1 MKIDINN
8 IVEKLNQMV
17 INRRTFY
24 VGLPISQLKN
34 LSKKEVMHE
43 MNNPENNLYKRS
55 TDSYFEDIEEE
66 KKKVIHNFN
75 KFLHEKIDS
84 LNVMD
89 LIEKIN
95 EWIIRIEKLIL
106 IYEPK
111 YYRSVFEKKGSGF
124 KYDKV
129 KIVWIDSN
137 GIKDKNTTRTFGQ
150 IGEGSL
156 KEIMKKF
163 LITNENAKN
172 PREEEKIKLDDGL
185 FRSDLIVEIDRE
197 DWIFEFKIG
206 TKDDYIQEIV
216 RKEIWELYK
225 KEYNLEK

>member
-8 IVEKLNQMV
+8 IVEKLNRMT

-24 VGLPISQLKN
+24 VGLPVFQLKKLN
-34 LSKKEVMHE
+34 KKEVMHE
-43 MNNPENNLYKRS
+43 MNNPDKNLYKRS
-55 TDSYFEDIEEE
+55 TDSYFGDIEEE
-66 KKKVIHNFN
+66 KKKVIYNFN
-75 KFLHEKIDS
+75 KFLYEKIDS

-89 LIEKIN
+89 IIGKID

-150 IGEGSL
+150 IGEESL

-163 LITNENAKN
+163 LITNESAKN
-172 PREEEKIKLDDGL
+172 PREEEKIKVSDG
-185 FRSDLIVEIDRE
+185 FFKSDLIVEIDRE

-206 TKDDYIQEIV
+206 TKDDYIQEAV

-225 KEYNLEK
+225 KEYDL

>member
-1 MKIDINN
+1 MKIDISN
-8 IVEKLNQMV
+8 IVQKLSQMT
-17 INRRTFY
+17 IKPRTFY
-24 VGLPISQLKN
+24 VGLPIIQIKKMN
-34 LSKKEVMHE
+34 KKEVMHE
-43 MNNPENNLYKRS
+43 LRNPDRNLYKKF

-66 KKKVIHNFN
+66 KKKVIQNFN

-84 LNVMD
+84 LNVID
-89 LIEKIN
+89 IIERIN

-106 IYEPK
+106 IYDPK

-150 IGEGSL
+150 IGEESL

-163 LITNENAKN
+163 LVTNENAKN
-172 PREEEKIKLDDGL
+172 PREEERIKVVDG
-185 FRSDLIVEIDRE
+185 FFISDLIVEIDRE
-197 DWIFEFKIG
+197 DWIFEFKMA
-206 TKDDYIQEIV
+206 TKDDYIQEAV

-225 KEYNLEK
+225 KEYNL